1 MHDVGESV
9 AWVAVA
15 VVKQHTKPVIHV
27 RGGAVHGKCL
37 LGDYG
42 ANVHFGQCP
51 VARDTKRPVVIDE
64 SNENNG
70 ATIAGQLRTKK
81 DERKTNE
88 ARVDGSFVKTKRETV
103 LLI

>member
-1 MHDVGESV
+1 MRRSG
-9 AWVAVA
+9 
-15 VVKQHTKPVIHV
+15 T
-27 RGGAVHGKCL
+27 VHGKCL

-70 ATIAGQLRTKK
+70 AAIAGQLQTKK
-81 DERKTNE
+81 YERKPNE
-88 ARVDGSFVKTKRETV
+88 ARVDGSFVKTKREAV
-103 LLI
+103 FRSLSNSSRA